1 MTDVEQTYR
10 YRRPSTVDGGGVA
23 LATSGGPSPHP
34 YFFSGFVEHAEPVAA
49 ALLAVARIARTRFYT
64 PPNAVAA
71 AIRAADPVVTADADG
86 YLRFESLSVCCGVYG
101 RLDLLPGSL
110 DGDVRAHG
118 TTNVDVNAPMRDAL
132 SGIGGLDPMHLAV
145 GDDELRVTTLDG
157 EVVERRVPLPER
169 WVRSL
174 AEVHLSARAMAPAAE
189 YPAVAV
195 RRFLQSQARGPQHG
209 DLYAVPAPGGPKL
222 ATKPAPGAVGVAG
235 LDRLR
240 VVEPLLRRASRV
252 RTYGRGTASAWILDL
267 PGARFTA
274 MLSPSPSRAFS
285 GEGGILQHAHHDGD
299 RGIPQHA
306 HHDGDRG
313 IPQHAHHDGGLDL
326 ADGRVFRRV
335 LPFGVD
341 PGAQPRMRDA
351 RELPVELTAEGAV
364 VHSGD
369 TRYVVR
375 ATAQGERC
383 TCQWYAKHA
392 LDRGPCKHILAYRA
406 AKG

>member
-1 MTDVEQTYR
+1 MTDVEQTYH
-10 YRRPSTVDGGGVA
+10 YRRPSTVDGDGVV
-23 LATSGGPSPHP
+23 LATSGGPSLHP

-64 PPNAVAA
+64 PPNMVAA
-71 AIRAADPVVTADADG
+71 AVRAADPVVTADKDG

-110 DGDVRAHG
+110 DGQLRGHG
-118 TTNVDVNAPMRDAL
+118 TTNVDFNPPMRDAL

-145 GDDELRVTTLDG
+145 GDDELRVTTMDG
-157 EVVERRVPLPER
+157 AVLERRVPLPER

-189 YPAVAV
+189 YSAVAV

-222 ATKPAPGAVGVAG
+222 ATKPAPGAVGIAG
-235 LDRLR
+235 PARLR
-240 VVEPLLRRASRV
+240 VVEPLLRRATRV
-252 RTYGRGTASAWILDL
+252 RTYGHGTASAWILDL

-274 MLSPSPSRAFS
+274 MLSPSPSRAFP
-285 GEGGILQHAHHDGD
+285 GEGGVLQQTNHE
-299 RGIPQHA
+299 
-306 HHDGDRG
+306 
-313 IPQHAHHDGGLDL
+313 GGFDL
-326 ADGRVFRRV
+326 ADGRVFHRV
-335 LPFGVD
+335 LPFAVD
-341 PGAQPRMRDA
+341 PQAQPRMRNA
-351 RELPVELTAEGAV
+351 RDLPVELTDSGAV

-375 ATAQGERC
+375 ATAQGDRC
-383 TCQWYAKHA
+383 TCQWYAKHG

-406 AKG
+406 AKA